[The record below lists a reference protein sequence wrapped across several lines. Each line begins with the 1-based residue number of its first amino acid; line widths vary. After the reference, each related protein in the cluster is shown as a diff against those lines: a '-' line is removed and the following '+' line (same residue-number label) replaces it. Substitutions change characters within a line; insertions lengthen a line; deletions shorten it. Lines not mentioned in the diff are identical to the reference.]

1 MNELAQIR
9 AGKIGFMS
17 PNLMTLFTTLRVALL
32 ALSKNKMR
40 SGLTALG
47 IIIGVG
53 AVIAMVGIG
62 NGAKAQVESQ
72 IASLGQNVIQVS
84 PGSTSSR
91 GVRQG
96 ADTAVTLTVDDAEAI
111 AEEIPDVVAVSPEVK
126 IKCQIVAGNRNWS
139 ASVYGESPDYFT
151 IRQWPAEAGDT
162 FTDQHV
168 RAAAKVAVLGSIAA
182 QELFGEQEPVGEIIR
197 IQNAPFTVI
206 GVLKSK
212 GTSVSGSDNDD
223 NVIVPYTIAMK
234 RLIGRQTNL
243 RRVNVQAAN
252 ADALAEVQR
261 QIVELLRQRHRTGS
275 GEEDDFK
282 VQSQTEIG
290 EVATQTT
297 RTMTLLLAGIASVS
311 LVVGGIGIMNIMLVS
326 VSERTQEIGVR
337 MAVGARGRDILR
349 QFLVE
354 ALTLSSL
361 GGVIGIGVGTGT
373 SKVISAAQD
382 WPTLVSPESVLVAFL
397 FSAAVGIFFGYYPA
411 RKASLLD
418 PIDALRYE

>member
-1 MNELAQIR
+1 
-9 AGKIGFMS
+9 
-17 PNLMTLFTTLRVALL
+17 MTTFTTLKVALR

-62 NGAKAQVESQ
+62 NGARAQVEAQ
-72 IASLGQNVIQVS
+72 VASLGQNVIQIS
-84 PGSTSSR
+84 PGSTRSG

-96 ADTAVTLTVDDAEAI
+96 ADSANTLTVEDAGAI
-111 AEEIPDVVAVSPEVK
+111 SEEIPDVLAVSPEVK
-126 IKCQIVAGNRNWS
+126 TKSQIVAGNRNWS
-139 ASVYGESPDYFT
+139 ASIYGESPDYFA
-151 IRQWPAEAGDT
+151 IRQWPVEAGAT
-162 FTDQHV
+162 FTDQDL
-168 RAAAKVAVLGSIAA
+168 RAAAKVAVLGPRAA
-182 QELFGEQEPVGEIIR
+182 EELFGDQDPLGETIR
-197 IQNAPFTVI
+197 IQNAPFTVV

-212 GTSVSGSDNDD
+212 GTSISGSDNDD
-223 NVIVPYTIAMK
+223 NVFVPYTIAMK
-234 RLIGRQTNL
+234 RLVGKQTNL

-252 ADALAEVQR
+252 ADALPDVQT
-261 QIVELLRQRHRTGS
+261 QIVELLRQRHRIGS

-282 VQSQTEIG
+282 VQSQLEIG

-297 RTMTLLLAGIASVS
+297 RTMTLLLAAIASVS

-337 MAVGARGRDILR
+337 MAVGAHGRDILR

-354 ALTLSSL
+354 AITLSSL
-361 GGVIGIGVGTGT
+361 GGVIGIAVGTGT
-373 SKVISAAQD
+373 SKLISAAQD
-382 WPTLVSPESVLVAFL
+382 WPTLISPESVLVAFL